1 MFTDQLAQQFGTPL
15 YVYSKAA
22 FEKHY
27 LDMDRAFDFI
37 DHQICFAVKS
47 NSNLAV
53 LNVLAKLGAGFDIVT
68 GVSLRVLAAGGDPA
82 KIVFSGLGKS
92 EADIEKAL
100 KWDCLF
106 QC

>member
-1 MFTDQLAQQFGTPL
+1 MFYGAACAAIWHPL

-47 NSNLAV
+47 NSNIAV
-53 LNVLAKLGAGFDIVT
+53 LNVLAKLGAGFDIVS
-68 GVSLRVLAAGGDPA
+68 GGELARVLKAG
-82 KIVFSGLGKS
+82 
-92 EADIEKAL
+92 EMHL
-100 KWDCLF
+100 KLF
-106 QC
+106 FLVWVKPKPISKHR